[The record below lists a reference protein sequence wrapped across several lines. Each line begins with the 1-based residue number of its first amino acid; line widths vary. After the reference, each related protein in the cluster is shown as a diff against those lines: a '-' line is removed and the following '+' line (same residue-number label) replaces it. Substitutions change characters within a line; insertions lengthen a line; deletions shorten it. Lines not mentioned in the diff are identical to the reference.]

1 MSSTTNRYNLQIFD
15 WSTDTTRS
23 FIDGL
28 AGLTDS
34 NMQKLE
40 DVIGDIEDIVT
51 SSIQLERV
59 EISSGVDLNSLND
72 INKVYVS
79 TNDTIAEQCT
89 NIPKSTINSFELRTY
104 KTTYSQDSKCFMQ
117 ILKTYTNELWI
128 RGCNVDVWTEWKQMA
143 TNDDIETINNNID
156 NINTNIDNINDDIT
170 TRINNSIDEINDT
183 INEINTDINS
193 SIDTINTNLTRA
205 TERIDTNANNIATNT
220 TNITN
225 LTNTM
230 DSFMDDVAMTYATQS
245 ELNELAMDIGDNVK
259 PAITALSN
267 NMSNYPTNSDL
278 DTKLSNYETHV
289 GISNKLNN
297 YVTKTNFNN
306 AIGGMLTISQ
316 ANGTYATQIQA
327 NSNTTEINNLKST
340 VVSGKTSVANAIN
353 GKLGTTLSNQ
363 TSFADMAYYIGT
375 IPILSI
381 ENLYVGGSY
390 LSTPSGVGIK
400 YVIFNTISK
409 STASSHD
416 SGYVTAEFTNNAQN
430 AYRIVVI
437 KGNHNGT
444 RNVTTLNPKTITK
457 TGTVTA
463 NLSFPEASS
472 DVGTMITIAIFD
484 NPIYDVKALT
494 GNAFICI
501 P

>member
-79 TNDTIAEQCT
+79 TNDTIAGQCT
-89 NIPKSTINSFELRTY
+89 NIPKSTITSFELRTY
-104 KTTYSQDSKCFMQ
+104 KTTYSQDSKYFMQ

-193 SIDTINTNLTRA
+193 SIDTINDNIDGINSSIGTINTNLTRA
-205 TERIDTNANNIATNT
+205 TERIDTNANNIATNI

-230 DSFMDDVAMTYATQS
+230 NSFMDDVPMTYATQS
-245 ELNELAMDIGDNVK
+245 ELNEVEIDIGNNVK
-259 PAITALSN
+259 PSIA
-267 NMSNYPTNSDL
+267 TNA
-278 DTKLSNYETHV
+278 TN
-289 GISNKLNN
+289 ISNL
-297 YVTKTNFNN
+297 TN
-306 AIGGMLTISQ
+306 
-316 ANGTYATQIQA
+316 
-327 NSNTTEINNLKST
+327 
-340 VVSGKTSVANAIN
+340 SVAN
-353 GKLGTTLSNQ
+353 LSNRVDANLIK
-363 TSFADMAYYIGT
+363 TSKNTAKFSSQSAFSPFISSCIIGNNTVGSVWIFTGYITYNINSAPSAGNS
-375 IPILSI
+375 ILSI
-381 ENLYVGGSY
+381 NQQITQYEDV
-390 LSTPSGVGIK
+390 
-400 YVIFNTISK
+400 TIICPCM
-409 STASSHD
+409 TA
-416 SGYVTAEFTNNAQN
+416 NNA
-430 AYRIVVI
+430 YITLEV
-437 KGNHNGT
+437 KSGT
-444 RNVTTLNPKTITK
+444 LYYKSY
-457 TGTVTA
+457 TGTAPTSGSRYFVSA
-463 NLSFPEASS
+463 VIPVSSNSF
-472 DVGTMITIAIFD
+472 V
-484 NPIYDVKALT
+484 
-494 GNAFICI
+494 C
-501 P
+501 